1 MFQKEHKLR
10 KVMRLTYFAS
20 VVKMFQYSN
29 GIDIAR
35 SNNISTTPT
44 NQEKANGA

>member
-1 MFQKEHKLR
+1 MFEKEHKLR

-29 GIDIAR
+29 GIDIAGH
-35 SNNISTTPT
+35 SSTT
-44 NQEKANGA
+44 NQEKANA